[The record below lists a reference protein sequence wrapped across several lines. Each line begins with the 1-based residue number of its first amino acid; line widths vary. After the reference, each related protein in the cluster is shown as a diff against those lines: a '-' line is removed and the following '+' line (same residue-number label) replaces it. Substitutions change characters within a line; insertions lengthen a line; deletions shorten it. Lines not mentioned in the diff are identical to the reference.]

1 MIGVKFD
8 GRLGNQLFQYV
19 FLKYLKQR
27 KKTGTVFFT
36 NPHHAYIQKYFDL
49 EDNDNILLA
58 SKFYSAITRFLPSLL
73 QLKQIYIHNWVIP
86 KEFILTDWSVYVGY
100 FQSDY
105 FYNQLK
111 NKPAFNI
118 KQQYQNEFE
127 ALYGELFRENKIV
140 VVHIRRTDYMNY
152 GERRKRDIS
161 LPMAYF
167 QKRLNAIERLQD
179 YKVIFVSDDINHVK
193 QVFPP
198 QPNYIFS
205 ENNEIIDFQIIQN
218 ADISI
223 ISNSSFAWWASYLS
237 PKKNIVYAP
246 KNWFGFKINAE
257 HPRGIM
263 ADKFIWC
270 DVLSEI

>member
-27 KKTGTVFFT
+27 EVGSTVFFT

-49 EDNDNILLA
+49 EGNDNALLA
-58 SKFYSAITRFLPSLL
+58 SKAYSAITRSLPFLLR
-73 QLKQIYIHNWVIP
+73 LKQIYIHNWIIP
-86 KEFILTDWSVYVGY
+86 KKFVIKKWSVYVGY

-105 FYNQLK
+105 YYQQLK
-111 NKPAFNI
+111 NKPKLKI
-118 KQQYQNEFE
+118 KDQYKNEFE
-127 ALYGELFRENKIV
+127 NLYGKLYRENKTV

-167 QKRLNAIERLQD
+167 KKRLNAIENLQD
-179 YKVIFVSDDINHVK
+179 YKVIFVSDDIKHVK
-193 QVFPP
+193 EVFPP
-198 QPNYIFS
+198 QENYIFS
-205 ENNEIIDFQIIQN
+205 ENNEIIDFQVIQN

-223 ISNSSFAWWASYLS
+223 ISNSTFAWWASYLS
-237 PKKNIVYAP
+237 PKKNVVYAP
-246 KNWFGFKINAE
+246 KNWFGFKINTE
-257 HPRGIM
+257 HPKGIM
-263 ADKFIWC
+263 TDKFVWC
-270 DVLSEI
+270 EVLEN

>member
-27 KKTGTVFFT
+27 EDKATVFFI

-49 EDNDNILLA
+49 EGKDNFLLA
-58 SKFYSAITRFLPSLL
+58 SKPYSAITRFLPFLL
-73 QLKQIYIHNWVIP
+73 KLKQVYIHNWIIP
-86 KEFILTDWSVYVGY
+86 KELPIKNWSVYVGY

-105 FYNQLK
+105 YYQQL
-111 NKPAFNI
+111 NHKPIFKI
-118 KQQYQNEFE
+118 KQQYRDDFE
-127 ALYGELFRENKIV
+127 NLYGKLYRENKIV

-167 QKRLNAIERLQD
+167 KKRLNAIENLQN
-179 YKVIFVSDDINHVK
+179 YKVIFVSDDIKHVK
-193 QVFPP
+193 EIFPS
-198 QPNYIFS
+198 QPNYLFS

-223 ISNSSFAWWASYLS
+223 ISNSTFAWWASYLS
-237 PKKNIVYAP
+237 PKKNLVYAP
-246 KNWFGFKINAE
+246 KNWFGFKIKAE

-263 ADKFIWC
+263 TDKFVWY
-270 DVLSEI
+270 DVLGD